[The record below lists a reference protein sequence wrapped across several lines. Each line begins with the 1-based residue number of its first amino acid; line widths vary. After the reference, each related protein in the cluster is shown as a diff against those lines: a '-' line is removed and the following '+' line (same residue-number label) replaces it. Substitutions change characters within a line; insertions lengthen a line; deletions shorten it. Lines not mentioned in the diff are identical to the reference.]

1 MTSFFLPALP
11 HGSISR
17 ESVDAGVLSGITR
30 PLPTCRP
37 TASPVPHNQTG
48 HSAHWVDVPSLLPLP
63 GLFSAPSKSSVPQG
77 SWNSCLRAG
86 HGWSLYLERSFPDFI
101 LFSAHLVSSSR
112 RPFPTALSKTVT
124 FFVCIPL
131 HLPCFLLPTC
141 LYLTLCIYLLPWH

>member
-1 MTSFFLPALP
+1 MTLFLPALP
-11 HGSISR
+11 HGSKSQ
-17 ESVDAGVLSGITR
+17 ESVDAGVLRCITR

-37 TASPVPHNQTG
+37 TASLVPHNQTG
-48 HSAHWVDVPSLLPLP
+48 LSAHWVDVPSLLPLP
-63 GLFSAPSKSSVPQG
+63 GLFSALSKSSVPQG

-124 FFVCIPL
+124 FFVLL